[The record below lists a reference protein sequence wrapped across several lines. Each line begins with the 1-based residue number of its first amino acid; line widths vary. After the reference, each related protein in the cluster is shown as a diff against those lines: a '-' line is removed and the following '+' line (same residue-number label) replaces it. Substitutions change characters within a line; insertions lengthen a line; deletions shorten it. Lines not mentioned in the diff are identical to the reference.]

1 MPFKCNDLNENKP
14 STGLSV
20 LDVWAPVG
28 GNTGEVMEL
37 FWGIVLLKKVY
48 QWGWA
53 FRVYSLTPLPLLYF
67 LYDALATCCPSP
79 PL

>member
-1 MPFKCNDLNENKP
+1 MSSLEFFLKNKNFSKLFMPFKCNDLNENKP

-37 FWGIVLLKKVY
+37 F
-48 QWGWA
+48 
-53 FRVYSLTPLPLLYF
+53 
-67 LYDALATCCPSP
+67 
-79 PL
+79 